1 MAINLQY
8 AIDFATG
15 QPSTA
20 TVVVSMHDAA
30 GVVLFGFANPTFR
43 EDVPLLY
50 GTASIASGTWI
61 GRRSGVPGFS
71 TRGDPPPPPPAANE
85 FLRSD
90 QTTGAGTPAQ
100 RFAADKPVPMEFSMR
115 RNPGLS
121 RHLPGPLG
129 PSVQIEVA
137 TLTAVGGTVVHA
149 VSLDASEDRDLLRAV
164 GYSVQNPTQNASYTV
179 TLIDL
184 SPTGA

>member
-8 AIDFATG
+8 AIDFASG
-15 QPSTA
+15 RPSVA

-43 EDVPLLY
+43 EDVPLVY
-50 GTASIASGTWI
+50 GTASIGGSTI

-71 TRGDPPPPPPAANE
+71 TRGDPPPPPPASNE

-90 QTTGAGTPAQ
+90 ETTGTGVPPQ
-100 RFAADKPVPMEFSMR
+100 RFAASKPVPMEFSVR
-115 RNPGLS
+115 RNPGFS
-121 RHLPGPLG
+121 RYLPPPFG
-129 PSVQIEVA
+129 PSVQIEIA
-137 TLTAVGGTVVHA
+137 TLPAVGGTVVHA
-149 VSLDASEDRDLLRAV
+149 VSLDADEDGDLLRAV

-184 SPTGA
+184 SPTGP